1 MEPLNV
7 VLLQGDS
14 RIAQSLVSALSQS
27 FRAVDQVHSLG
38 ELRTR
43 IAKDRSRIVIVDT
56 EAIPLAEVERLSR
69 EFPGSSI
76 VCTHRLPD
84 EELWTAALSAGASD
98 MCSASDTGG
107 IVRSALQSIVFMQSA
122 AA

>member
-1 MEPLNV
+1 MKSLNV

-27 FRAVDQVHSLG
+27 FHAVDQVHSLG
-38 ELRTR
+38 ELRAR
-43 IAKDRSRIVIVDT
+43 IASDRSRIVIVDT
-56 EAIPLAEVERLSR
+56 ETVPFIEVERLSR
-69 EFPGSSI
+69 EFPNSPI

-84 EELWTAALSAGASD
+84 EELWAAALSAGARD
-98 MCSASDTGG
+98 MCSASDTRS
-107 IVRSALQSIVFMQSA
+107 IVRSALQSTIFTQSA